1 MKLINLNAECGVFYE
16 PLMEFIKKYSSDIDI
31 FCFQEVFH
39 NTKVVSPILK
49 NPRLNLFSE
58 IQKILTD
65 FNSFYVPAVQGYFG
79 GLAIFINKSFTVN
92 KIENFVLFE
101 ELNIIDDERDKN
113 YFAMGRNLQK
123 LEFNHNGKIFTTLN
137 FHGMWIVEGKRD
149 TKMRILQSEKVRKIF
164 DESNG
169 AKILCGDLNVERDT
183 ESMAILNMGNKNLI
197 QEYNV
202 NSTRS
207 SFKERSEVVDYVI
220 VSLDID
226 IKDFQVLLDEISD
239 HLPLFLEFN

>member
-16 PLMEFIKKYSSDIDI
+16 PLMEFIKKHSADTEI
-31 FCFQEVFH
+31 FCFQEVF
-39 NTKVVSPILK
+39 NNPKIVSPILK

-58 IQKILTD
+58 IQEILAD
-65 FNSFYVPAVQGYFG
+65 FNSFHVPADQGYFG

-92 KIENFVLFE
+92 KIENFILFE
-101 ELNIIDDERDKN
+101 ELNIIDDEKDKN

-123 LEFNHNGKIFTTLN
+123 LEFNHDGKIFTILN

-164 DESNG
+164 DKSKG
-169 AKILCGDLNVERDT
+169 AKILCGDLNIERDT
-183 ESMAILNMGNKNLI
+183 ESMAILDKGNRNLI
-197 QEYNV
+197 KEYDI

-207 SFKERSEVVDYVI
+207 SFAEKSDVVDYIVVSPKVEVI
-220 VSLDID
+220 
-226 IKDFQVLLDEISD
+226 DFKILQNEVSD